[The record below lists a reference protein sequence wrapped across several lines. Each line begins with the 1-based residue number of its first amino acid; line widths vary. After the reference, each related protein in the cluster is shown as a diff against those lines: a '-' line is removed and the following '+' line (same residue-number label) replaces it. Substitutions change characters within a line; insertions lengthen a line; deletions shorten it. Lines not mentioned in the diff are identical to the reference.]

1 MLSLSTSEQTLMGYK
16 PVVSETCACGDGSDT
31 SHDIAKIKSDVRQC
45 RNEEFT
51 VWRCANCGSLHSLE
65 DIDYAHYYEDYVV
78 HHQKMDFYSRR
89 LFSSGMRQLV
99 RGGLLPHHRISDFGC
114 GNGNFVRFL
123 QEKGY
128 AG

>member
-1 MLSLSTSEQTLMGYK
+1 MLSLSISEQPIMGFK
-16 PVVSETCACGDGSDT
+16 SVVCEICGSGDGFET
-31 SHDIAKIKSDVRQC
+31 SHDIAKIKSNVRQF

-89 LFSSGMRQLV
+89 LFSSRMRQLV
-99 RGGLLPHHRISDFGC
+99 RGGLLPHHRILDFGC
-114 GNGNFVRFL
+114 GNG
-123 QEKGY
+123 
-128 AG
+128 